1 MTTWLIVQHDPA
13 GRQASAAQ
21 AAQRLRLDRGL
32 LTIGRGQ
39 DCNLVLQDT
48 LVSRHHAELRRQGDQ
63 WLVVDLGS
71 TNGTFVGG
79 LRLRPN
85 EARPLLPGALL
96 QIGDTHLTLQ
106 QDPSPSLASAP
117 SFSQE
122 PPPQAAPIQYQ
133 EPSIQSYHPERS
145 EGPKSK
151 IESPFVWLARLLVA
165 LGAALLIV
173 GSFLP
178 WVRVEV
184 TLPVLGRILNQA
196 YTGLDSGQAGLFI
209 GVGVMAL
216 LLVVVDV
223 AVRHP
228 RSGLAVGSG
237 QALAGVVGAA
247 TAATS
252 AYRYYQVGTQEF
264 LGISLVDVLT
274 NYLSDQVHMSVQ
286 FGIYL
291 AVAGLVIV
299 IVGGLLRLLSAVR
312 A

>member
-13 GRQASAAQ
+13 GRQAPAAL

-39 DCNLVLQDT
+39 DCDLVLQDT
-48 LVSRHHAELRRQGDQ
+48 LASRHHAELRRQGDQ

-85 EARPLLPGALL
+85 EARLLPPGALL

-106 QDPSPSLASAP
+106 QEPSPSSVSQQP
-117 SFSQE
+117 SQQ
-122 PPPQAAPIQYQ
+122 PAPIQYQ
-133 EPSIQSYHPERS
+133 EPSIQNYHPERS
-145 EGPKSK
+145 EGP
-151 IESPFVWLARLLVA
+151 ESRIQNPFVWLARLLVA
-165 LGAALLIV
+165 LGSALLIV

-216 LLVVVDV
+216 LLVGVDV

-274 NYLSDQVHMSVQ
+274 NYLSDQVHISVQ

-291 AVAGLVIV
+291 AVVGLVIV